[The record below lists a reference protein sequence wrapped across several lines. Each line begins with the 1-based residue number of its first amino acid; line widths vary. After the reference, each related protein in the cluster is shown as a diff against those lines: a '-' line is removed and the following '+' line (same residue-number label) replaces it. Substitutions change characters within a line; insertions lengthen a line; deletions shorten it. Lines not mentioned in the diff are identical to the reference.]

1 MAVRDKSKSS
11 DLLKAFRENRRQ
23 CCVVDNPVKSV
34 ENHTTFSR
42 GYTGKKSTS
51 DPYSS
56 FMEKYNH
63 LESTIDSFNARD
75 LMYYF
80 REKARESGTKYVI
93 ANMKRDM
100 GIFKKLLSNYE
111 PKEVCLMI
119 EFIFFSEQDY
129 LDKTITQPTV
139 LASSWCNTIYRDA
152 LLWANDE
159 YVPSLK
165 PAKKSRVTREWGRES
180 TEEKAVIGEWD
191 DE

>member
-11 DLLKAFRENRRQ
+11 DLLRAFRENRKQ
-23 CCVVDNPVKSV
+23 CCLVDKSV
-34 ENHTTFSR
+34 KPVEKNFSR
-42 GYTGKKSTS
+42 GYRTGIKTTS

-63 LESTIDSFNARD
+63 LEDTIDSFNARD
-75 LMYYF
+75 LMYFF
-80 REKARESGTKYVI
+80 REKAKEGGYKYVI

-129 LDKTITQPTV
+129 LDKSITQPTV

-152 LLWANDE
+152 LLWVDDQ
-159 YVPSLK
+159 YIPSPK
-165 PAKKSRVTREWGRES
+165 FSKKSQPTREWSRES
-180 TEEKAVIGEWD
+180 TTEKASIGEWE

>member
-34 ENHTTFSR
+34 ENRTTFSR

-80 REKARESGTKYVI
+80 REKAKESGTKYVI

-129 LDKTITQPTV
+129 LDKNRLSINL
-139 LASSWCNTIYRDA
+139 LASQWINTIYADFN
-152 LLWANDE
+152 LWVEDM
-159 YVPSLK
+159 YVPKS
-165 PAKKSRVTREWGRES
+165 KKKHHNREWTAPVES
-180 TEEKAVIGEWD
+180 TETKIGEWN
-191 DE
+191 